1 VERGV
6 RFRYAL
12 DWPTALG
19 QQEGRGAEG
28 QKGRGAE
35 GMQASV
41 CVLSIQSNVSYI
53 SGHGHTEAPWPTQ
66 THAQLALTL

>member
-1 VERGV
+1 MEQLH
-6 RFRYAL
+6 F
-12 DWPTALG
+12 WPAHT
-19 QQEGRGAEG
+19 GRNGEWG
-28 QKGRGAE
+28 WAE
-35 GMQASV
+35 GMQGSV